1 MPTLKPSVKQK
12 SKVLSRPTKPHS
24 PSPGSDYNLHRNIT
38 LGKDWCFPL
47 RLWLPK
53 TQDPTFLVAWNFLRW
68 WLPAATRTFHLEKTN
83 ALIPTCDKPLDL
95 VNNSEEDNHPPSSKL
110 LYGSSYAPSSL
121 GATFHG
127 NSAGIFAD
135 PSRADELEWQC
146 YWKISS
152 ANICIFIQSSGWQTL
167 SIGQMQ
173 L

>member
-1 MPTLKPSVKQK
+1 MPTLNPSVRQK
-12 SKVLSRPTKPHS
+12 SKVLSRPSKPYS

-38 LGKDWCFPL
+38 LGKDWCLPL

-53 TQDPTFLVAWNFLRW
+53 TQDPTFLAAWNFLRW
-68 WLPAATRTFHLEKTN
+68 WLPAATRTFHLEKTT
-83 ALIPTCDKPLDL
+83 ALIPTNHWILQTTQKRTTTLPPVNCPMPL
-95 VNNSEEDNHPPSSKL
+95 
-110 LYGSSYAPSSL
+110 L

-135 PSRADELEWQC
+135 PPRAGEFEWQ
-146 YWKISS
+146 YHWKISS
-152 ANICIFIQSSGWQTL
+152 ANICIFIQNPGWQTL